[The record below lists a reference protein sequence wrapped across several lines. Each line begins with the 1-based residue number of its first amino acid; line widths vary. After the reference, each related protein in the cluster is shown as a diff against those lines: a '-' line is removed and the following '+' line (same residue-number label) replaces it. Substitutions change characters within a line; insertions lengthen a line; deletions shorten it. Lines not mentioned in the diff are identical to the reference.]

1 VEGLARLLSQRVAPS
16 DRFCLFAPMLT
27 SIEAAIQ
34 KAIAESAA
42 DLAKQ
47 IGAAV
52 RQALAVEVA
61 GTPVR
66 RGPGRPPKSASSAPM
81 PAPKPKKKRNISPEG
96 RARMQVALKK
106 RWAAYRVAQKGK

>member
-1 VEGLARLLSQRVAPS
+1 
-16 DRFCLFAPMLT
+16 MLT

-52 RQALAVEVA
+52 RQALSAEVA
-61 GTPVR
+61 GAPAP
-66 RGPGRPPKSASSAPM
+66 RGPGRPPKSASAP
-81 PAPKPKKKRNISPEG
+81 APKKKRNISPQG
-96 RARMQVALKK
+96 RARMQAALKK
-106 RWAAYRVAQKGK
+106 RWAAYRAAKKGK